1 MPIKLAC
8 GSTQVATLDY
18 DTRGRRDSAVVS
30 GAASAYGFDG
40 LSRLSSLTHDLA
52 ATASDQ
58 TLAFT
63 YNPASQI
70 LTRALSNAAYASDPP
85 APVTRAYVANGLNQ
99 YTSVAGGALTY
110 DLNANLSAHAGTSYL
125 YDTENRLTSVS
136 GASAATL
143 VYDPLGRLFSISG
156 SPGTQFLYDGDRLVA
171 EYHAT
176 TGALLRRYVHADGVD
191 EPLLWYEGAGFTS
204 RRGLLA
210 DHQGSIV
217 AVGDA
222 SGASLAKNRYDPWGL
237 PQSGFQGRFGYTG
250 QAWLPQVGLYYYK
263 ARMYSPTLG
272 RFLQTDPI
280 GYEDDLNL
288 YAYVGND
295 PLNLNDPLGMS
306 ACPLGDQGCVDDPN
320 NKPDARPDPVTEET
334 KKTEEVVV
342 TARKERTMTDGTR
355 VNLGRTDD
363 EQGFR
368 VSKDGMYSR
377 PITKKGTQR
386 CDDGSERQAG
396 ALNVGGLAAG
406 ESAGRTHPQGASGN
420 LSGLPGPEDGLV
432 AAATG
437 KPAYVISS
445 RGAFAIDPTSAG
457 FRVRQLAGRRLSG
470 GERSQVRDLVQ
481 AWNQNSGGSGQKC
494 TFTPD

>member
-8 GSTQVATLDY
+8 SSTQVATLDY

-110 DLNANLSAHAGTSYL
+110 DLNGNLSAHAGAGYL

-176 TGALLRRYVHADGVD
+176 TGALLRRYVHGSGVD

-237 PQSGFQGRFGYTG
+237 PQAGFQGRFGYTG

-295 PLNLNDPLGMS
+295 PLNRDDPTGMS
-306 ACPLGDQGCVDDPN
+306 KQCTGSLVGAGCEFVKGSEQRNALMGTDRRALEKEHGITNAVADG
-320 NKPDARPDPVTEET
+320 
-334 KKTEEVVV
+334 
-342 TARKERTMTDGTR
+342 ARKVGELSSNAADIGEA
-355 VNLGRTDD
+355 VVEEAALGK
-363 EQGFR
+363 GLGLILKF
-368 VSKDGMYSR
+368 SR
-377 PITKKGTQR
+377 WVRG
-386 CDDGSERQAG
+386 
-396 ALNVGGLAAG
+396 
-406 ESAGRTHPQGASGN
+406 
-420 LSGLPGPEDGLV
+420 V
-432 AAATG
+432 AAA
-437 KPAYVISS
+437 
-445 RGAFAIDPTSAG
+445 RGASSVHQALSANATTKVP
-457 FRVRQLAGRRLSG
+457 RAGLSAKEAAKDVPSWIR
-470 GERSQVRDLVQ
+470 GERPLLGEKGRDFATRALNDKYGVG
-481 AWNQNSGGSGQKC
+481 NYPRGPGSEFNKIQKWADRA
-494 TFTPD
+494 FEDP